1 MKTHIDL
8 NSPQQSK
15 KASKHFKGSFWSAP
29 SLFTNKLHKWMQKHK
44 MKKHNNETISTTFQ
58 VENPISD
65 YCLRKRSCDT
75 DPRFSLDI
83 GRMSFE
89 NDPMYSFDE
98 HRASLDGYLI
108 GRTMVP
114 RMHTMLSLVE
124 DAPMHVLRTDT
135 QFPVEEPTNF
145 DDNDDD
151 NVPGGSAQ
159 TREYYDLSFRRRK
172 SIDRS
177 NSIKKTAT
185 AVVNEMVEL
194 KDSSIVNTSVN
205 VNAFKLGGFVDC
217 DLRPNSLRG
226 DCCSEK
232 QTTELG
238 FKDSSSVIGNGD
250 SKGSNSKK
258 SRRWSKAWSI
268 WGFIHRRGGNKDEDE
283 DEDRY
288 SRANKGARHSFS
300 ESWQDLRGDHN
311 GNRDVNGTFNGR
323 LFRSNSSVSHR
334 NVGNIGGSFGIVRR
348 NGNESNEH
356 GKKAK
361 NEFVLE
367 RNKSARYSPKNI
379 DNGLLQLY
387 LTPTRGS
394 KRNGSVKIS
403 NQANSIPRTLPK
415 LY

>member
-1 MKTHIDL
+1 MNTHIDL

-15 KASKHFKGSFWSAP
+15 NSSKHFWSAP
-29 SLFTNKLHKWMQKHK
+29 SVFTNKLQKWMQKHK
-44 MKKHNNETISTTFQ
+44 MKKHNNNETISTTFPVQ
-58 VENPISD
+58 NPISN
-65 YCLRKRSCDT
+65 YGLRKLSCDT

-83 GRMSFE
+83 GPMSFE

-98 HRASLDGYLI
+98 PRASLDGYLI

-124 DAPMHVLRTDT
+124 DAPMHVLRTDS
-135 QFPVEEPTNF
+135 QIPVEEPTNF
-145 DDNDDD
+145 DDD

-159 TREYYDLSFRRRK
+159 TREYYDLSFRKRK

-177 NSIKKTAT
+177 NSIKKTAA

-194 KDSSIVNTSVN
+194 KSSSIVNA
-205 VNAFKLGGFVDC
+205 NANANASKLGGFVDC
-217 DLRPNSLRG
+217 DLRPNSLRD
-226 DCCSEK
+226 DCCLETH
-232 QTTELG
+232 TTELG

-250 SKGSNSKK
+250 SKGSKK
-258 SRRWSKAWSI
+258 SRRWSKAWNI
-268 WGFIHRRGGNKDEDE
+268 WGFINRQSGNK

-300 ESWQDLRGDHN
+300 ESWQNLRGDHN
-311 GNRDVNGTFNGR
+311 GNRDCKGAFDGK
-323 LFRSNSSVSHR
+323 LLRSNSSVSHR
-334 NVGNIGGSFGIVRR
+334 NGGNLGGSFGIVRR
-348 NGNESNEH
+348 NGSESNEH

-367 RNKSARYSPKNI
+367 RNKSAKYSPKNI

-387 LTPTRGS
+387 LTPTRS
-394 KRNGSVKIS
+394 SHRNGSVKTS
-403 NQANSIPRTLPK
+403 NKAHSIPRTLHP

>member
-15 KASKHFKGSFWSAP
+15 KGSKHLKGSFWSAP
-29 SLFTNKLHKWMQKHK
+29 SVFTNKLHKWMQKHK
-44 MKKHNNETISTTFQ
+44 MKKHHNETISTTFP

-98 HRASLDGYLI
+98 PRASLDG
-108 GRTMVP
+108 
-114 RMHTMLSLVE
+114 
-124 DAPMHVLRTDT
+124 
-135 QFPVEEPTNF
+135 
-145 DDNDDD
+145 
-151 NVPGGSAQ
+151 
-159 TREYYDLSFRRRK
+159 RRK

-177 NSIKKTAT
+177 NSIKKTAA

-194 KDSSIVNTSVN
+194 KCGSIVNTNAN
-205 VNAFKLGGFVDC
+205 VNASKFGGFVDC

-238 FKDSSSVIGNGD
+238 FKDTSSVIRNGNW
-250 SKGSNSKK
+250 KGSNSKK

-268 WGFIHRRGGNKDEDE
+268 WGFINRRGGNKDQDE
-283 DEDRY
+283 DEDNY
-288 SRANKGARHSFS
+288 IKPNKGARHSFS

-311 GNRDVNGTFNGR
+311 GKGAFDGR
-323 LFRSNSSVSHR
+323 LFRSNSSISHR
-334 NVGNIGGSFGIVRR
+334 NAPNLGGSFGIVR
-348 NGNESNEH
+348 SNENV
-356 GKKAK
+356 KKAK
-361 NEFVLE
+361 DEFVLE
-367 RNKSARYSPKNI
+367 RNKSGRYSPKSI

-394 KRNGSVKIS
+394 QRNGSVKNS
-403 NQANSIPRTLPK
+403 NHANSVPRNLPP